1 VLIPV
6 EEQAAGFKALRVR
19 RAPQADQWVWL
30 EYRQPRGYDLDL
42 LAVTSHVFA
51 GVLGHYEAP
60 AETAFQG
67 RSLLI
72 DFNPPATRYHYRDF
86 RDAALVTGRTWSDPF
101 GPLTLRAG
109 QTSSTGMTMAISYDT
124 PCAALS
130 TAAAAHGPGPESGAV
145 TITAPATCE
154 WKAATV
160 ADWITLTGP
169 VSGAGNGTVTYR
181 LKPNDTRGARRAGIF
196 IARQEFSVTQKTSAL
211 ESPPS
216 AASFTPE
223 TGSGPTHLLQLTV
236 TDPNGASDIDIV
248 QVTFQGPANRSCLV
262 MLRPPH
268 RLVYLF
274 TDNGVWL
281 DPQTMGTDA
290 NLQHSVCG
298 VDVSKV
304 TMSASGND
312 LKLTLPMVFSPQ
324 IGSRVTGKIWV
335 KDTTERQAEFRRGDW
350 QVPSDSCNVAL
361 SSGTVEARRPR
372 AAGPDRF
379 TCRPVRA
386 VPGW

>member
-1 VLIPV
+1 MTDRI
-6 EEQAAGFKALRVR
+6 AL
-19 RAPQADQWVWL
+19 
-30 EYRQPRGYDLDL
+30 L
-42 LAVTSHVFA
+42 L
-51 GVLGHYEAP
+51 GL
-60 AETAFQG
+60 
-67 RSLLI
+67 
-72 DFNPPATRYHYRDF
+72 
-86 RDAALVTGRTWSDPF
+86 AAL
-101 GPLTLRAG
+101 LL
-109 QTSSTGMTMAISYDT
+109 
-124 PCAALS
+124 
-130 TAAAAHGPGPESGAV
+130 
-145 TITAPATCE
+145 
-154 WKAATV
+154 
-160 ADWITLTGP
+160 GP

-196 IARQEFSVTQKTSAL
+196 IARQEFSVTQQTSAL

-248 QVTFQGPANRSCLV
+248 QVTFQGPTNRSCLV
-262 MLRPPH
+262 MLRPPY

-281 DPQTMGTDA
+281 DPQTMGADA
-290 NLQHSVCG
+290 NLQHNVCG

-335 KDTTERQAEFRRGDW
+335 RDTTERQAEFRGGDW
-350 QVPSDSCNVAL
+350 QVPSDSCNLAL
-361 SSGTVEARRPR
+361 SSGTVEAPAGGGTGQIHVQTAPGCPWLVGSAVRWISLTSEPRGSWRTMRETSSTAAEKWLRSSSPACMERLLSKRTTRDVGVCPVSDRLPISTGRAIRKASSPRMAVRTANSSHSSRRMRRCWIRKISSRKSMAPHR
-372 AAGPDRF
+372 
-379 TCRPVRA
+379 TT
-386 VPGW
+386 W